1 MIQIR
6 IGKVNLNK
14 LFSTAAAMVALT
26 VGASAQIP
34 DLLTALD
41 AGGRAMGLGGATYVT
56 DSNSFSAN
64 ANPAGLG
71 FISQAQYGVAY
82 RNLPESRT
90 VVTGDFN
97 DPDFSTELD
106 SGAFGMTHVGYA
118 FPMGR
123 GALGV
128 SYTRSGFFRDE
139 RSGSG
144 LSDGALTVQDY
155 TEVFRSQTDL
165 FTLSYG
171 SGSSGGT
178 TNYGVGL
185 VIANQYILNR
195 QNYDLYNGS
204 TFVGSVSADNSGTGL
219 GFGLVAGAMM
229 SIGSN
234 SSFGISAQSPIDL
247 SGNAETSGYLD
258 RIPGRVSAGFATRN
272 DKTNGEYVLYGAQA
286 SHFFGGQNNKVF
298 PRDSY
303 TVFNFGMEF
312 GMNKWNARLPLR
324 FGYTVVPAGGAGFRD
339 RDAFAFGVGY
349 KPLGSDFAL
358 DLSFAKPTS
367 GSALDVALSINYLL
381 GGK

>member
-1 MIQIR
+1 MNAR
-6 IGKVNLNK
+6 K
-14 LFSTAAAMVALT
+14 LFSLATLALT
-26 VGASAQIP
+26 LSVSATAQIP
-34 DLLTALD
+34 DLMTALD

-56 DSNSFSAN
+56 DSNTFSAN

-82 RNLPESRT
+82 RNMPESRT
-90 VVTGDFN
+90 TISGDFN

-144 LSDGALTVQDY
+144 LSDGALTVENY
-155 TEVFRSQTDL
+155 EELFRSQTDL
-165 FTLSYG
+165 FTISYG
-171 SGSSGGT
+171 AGSTGGGA
-178 TNYGVGL
+178 NYGVGL

-195 QNYDLYNGS
+195 QDYDLFNGS
-204 TFVGSVSADNSGTGL
+204 TFVGSVSADNSGSGL
-219 GFGLVAGAMM
+219 GFGIVAGAMM
-229 SIGSN
+229 SVGGN

-247 SGNAETSGYLD
+247 SGNAETESYLD
-258 RIPGRVSAGFATRN
+258 RIPGRVSAGFATRK
-272 DKTNGEYVLYGAQA
+272 DKSNNEYLLYGAQA
-286 SHFFGGQNNKVF
+286 SHFFGGQTNKVF
-298 PRDSY
+298 ARESY
-303 TVFNFGMEF
+303 TVFNVGMEF
-312 GMNKWNARLPLR
+312 GMVRWNARMPLR
-324 FGYTVVPAGGAGFRD
+324 FGYTVVPAGGDGFRD
-339 RDAFAFGVGY
+339 RDAFTFGAGY
-349 KPLGSDFAL
+349 RPLGSDFAL

-367 GSALDVALSINYLL
+367 GSALDVALSITYLL